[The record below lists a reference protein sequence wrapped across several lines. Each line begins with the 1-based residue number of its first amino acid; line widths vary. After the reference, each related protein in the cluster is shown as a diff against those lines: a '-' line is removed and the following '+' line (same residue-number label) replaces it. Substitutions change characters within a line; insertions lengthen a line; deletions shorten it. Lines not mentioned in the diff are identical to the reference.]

1 MGLGEYIIWKGDFGG
16 GANYF
21 GDRMYMTGFADGQTN
36 WCDEKGG
43 NVTVK
48 GDVRFYQRKEEWVLT
63 MDKLSA

>member
-1 MGLGEYIIWKGDFGG
+1 MCFGG
-16 GANYF
+16 
-21 GDRMYMTGFADGQTN
+21 RMRITGFADGQTN

-48 GDVRFYQRKEEWVLT
+48 GEERFYQRRKEWILT